1 MAKITGYMVCT
12 QEIGKKKLTPRIL
25 FQKKKIIK
33 DKLLYFLILWES
45 QNL

>member
-1 MAKITGYMVCT
+1 MAKITGYMVCS

-25 FQKKKIIK
+25 AQKKKIMK

>member
-12 QEIGKKKLTPRIL
+12 QEIGKKKFDTKNIGSE
-25 FQKKKIIK
+25 KKFIK
-33 DKLLYFLILWES
+33 DKLLYFVILWES